1 MTFSLFLRLEE
12 AAILTYSPVV
22 HPIVIAVC
30 CFLIIVA
37 MVGYCGTLKCNLL
50 LLSWVR
56 REREDKHSRNIVRL
70 GMCVVLYTGNTL
82 AGVDAVDTPTN
93 QTVKTSVAFFIRVL
107 LKKFHTLE
115 RSREIS
121 RSLPK
126 SFHTFNNQKKNWNQ
140 TNIAALK
147 LDLMH

>member
-1 MTFSLFLRLEE
+1 MTFSLSLFLRLEE

-56 REREDKHSRNIVRL
+56 RERREKHSRNIVRL
-70 GMCVVLYTGNTL
+70 GMCVVLCTGNILRL
-82 AGVDAVDTPTN
+82 AGVDTPSD
-93 QTVKTSVAFFIRVL
+93 QTVETSVAFCIRAL
-107 LKKFHTLE
+107 LYTL
-115 RSREIS
+115 SYAEIEHI
-121 RSLPK
+121 LE
-126 SFHTFNNQKKNWNQ
+126 
-140 TNIAALK
+140 TNFVIL
-147 LDLMH
+147 LLYLT